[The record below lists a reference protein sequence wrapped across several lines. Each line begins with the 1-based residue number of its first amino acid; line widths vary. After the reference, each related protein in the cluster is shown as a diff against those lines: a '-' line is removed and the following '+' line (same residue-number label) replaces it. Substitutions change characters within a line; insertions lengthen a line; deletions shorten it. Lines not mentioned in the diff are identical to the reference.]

1 MPEQIMH
8 VRLPTRAF
16 EDAIASG
23 VLTTTI
29 AHHYMY
35 MYTHRYKGDAFK
47 HIDTKEYIYNNKIR
61 YKLGG

>member
-1 MPEQIMH
+1 MLVKEA
-8 VRLPTRAF
+8 RLHTRAF

-23 VLTTTI
+23 VLTNTI

>member
-8 VRLPTRAF
+8 VRLHTRAF

-23 VLTTTI
+23 VLTNTI

-61 YKLGG
+61 YKLVG

>member
-1 MPEQIMH
+1 MTEQIIH
-8 VRLPTRAF
+8 VRLHTSAF

-23 VLTTTI
+23 VLTDEI

-35 MYTHRYKGDAFK
+35 MHTDSYKGDAFK
-47 HIDTKEYIYNNKIR
+47 HRITREYIYNNKIR

>member
-1 MPEQIMH
+1 MPEQIIH
-8 VRLPTRAF
+8 VRLHTRAF
-16 EDAIASG
+16 EYAIASG
-23 VLTTTI
+23 VLTNTI